1 MLNPY
6 YDDLQKLREAASAG
20 KWMERVEP
28 RMRLL
33 SALGITETLKLT
45 IQVLDTYLAKARQ
58 THGEQEW
65 TEKYIKLIKDAS
77 ESGEFDE
84 LRANQIPLDHSERFP
99 KRLAYIIAELR
110 YIVLNMDDVKKAIEA
125 ASELIP
131 RIFMLEI
138 ADLMNSITSE
148 VPRPSTTDPVEI
160 QKFMNRNVMDGIRLR
175 NRPEVANLE
184 VNLWLGLAD
193 EIEKRLQS
201 RDI

>member
-1 MLNPY
+1 MTINS
-6 YDDLQKLREAASAG
+6 YDHDLQKLREAASAG

-65 TEKYIKLIKDAS
+65 TEKYLKLIKDVSA
-77 ESGEFDE
+77 SGEFDE
-84 LRANQIPLDHSERFP
+84 LRANQIPLEHSERFP
-99 KRLAYIIAELR
+99 KHLAYIIAELR
-110 YIVLNMDDVKKAIEA
+110 YIVLNMGDAKKAIEE

-131 RIFMLEI
+131 RIFMMEI
-138 ADLMNSITSE
+138 ADQMNNITPETS
-148 VPRPSTTDPVEI
+148 RPSTNGPVEI

-184 VNLWLGLAD
+184 VSLWLGFAD
-193 EIEKRLQS
+193 EIEKRLKS
-201 RDI
+201 P